1 MISKLSFQKEGHFLH
16 SWFMNREI
24 NLSKLSSKFGVN
36 LQKSDISEDEKVD
49 FQKDVRI
56 RDD

>member
-1 MISKLSFQKEGHFLH
+1 MISKLSFQKEGRFLRF
-16 SWFMNREI
+16 WFMNREI
-24 NLSKLSSKFGVN
+24 NLSKLSSKFGVS
-36 LQKSDISEDEKVD
+36 LQKSDITEDEKVD

>member
-1 MISKLSFQKEGHFLH
+1 
-16 SWFMNREI
+16 MNREI